1 MKKNNEKTL
10 LRQIILASLFAAMTF
25 ALTYFVKIPSHNG
38 YIHLGDA
45 MIYIAACLLPTPL
58 AMLSAGIGGM
68 LSDAI
73 GGYTMYILPTLII
86 KALLVPSFTSKKDKI
101 LNVRNCVAV
110 AIGSAITVIGYYI
123 AEVVIVALGS
133 TASFSQFTSYFFS
146 ATPWVSATY
155 CLVGN
160 VIQAAGSAVVFFVL
174 AVALDKINIKSK
186 LRSF

>member
-1 MKKNNEKTL
+1 MEKNNQKTL
-10 LRQIILASLFAAMTF
+10 LRQIILAALFAAMTF
-25 ALTYFVKIPSHNG
+25 ALTYCIKIPSHNG

-73 GGYTMYILPTLII
+73 GGYTMYIIPTLII
-86 KALLVPSFTSKKDKI
+86 KALLVPAFTSKKDKM
-101 LNVRNCVAV
+101 LNVRNAIAV
-110 AIGSAITVIGYYI
+110 VVGSAVTIVGYYV
-123 AEVVIVALGS
+123 AEVVIVALSS
-133 TASFSQFTSYFFS
+133 TASFSQFTAYFFS
-146 ATPWVSATY
+146 AAPWAAATY

-160 VIQAAGSAVVFFVL
+160 LIQAAGSAVVFFAL
-174 AVALDKINIKSK
+174 AAALDKIKIKSK